1 MIETTINKRIE
12 EKVSTFARIVI
23 DLPITISSE
32 NYDYFYYKIPNELLD
47 KVKPGMIVKVPFGKQ
62 DLCGYVIGIEDNV
75 PKDSTF
81 TIKEI
86 YETIYEREIWNKNY
100 LAFAKWLSDYYLT
113 NLGTVLSAS
122 IISQIL
128 DNSTA
133 EVELNKDFKDFSL
146 LSPDQA
152 FIVDKFTNSKKKS
165 LTYRHLIQDSKLTK
179 QKFYHLIN
187 QLKSKRILF
196 SKLKKKRGETLYT
209 TPQQK
214 ITRFDSNIAIEK
226 DLGSKEHI
234 LNKDQEKAYKKASE
248 AIALNK
254 FDYFLLHGV
263 TGSGKTEVYLRLI
276 EEALKKNKTVIYLVP
291 EIYLVPQ
298 IYQRLIT
305 KFDKSSVIIWHSTQT
320 IKERINNFEKVIDDK
335 INGTQNVKIVLGARS
350 ACLIPLDNL
359 GLIIIDE
366 AHDGSYKQASPAPR
380 YDAIKASLKRAEI
393 ENAVVVMGTAT
404 PNITEYYSASIRNNI
419 LELPTRI
426 ENVPMPEISIV
437 DLKDEVKKQNRSIL
451 SGILKLKITE
461 ALERKEQVVL
471 LLNRRGY
478 ASHIFCRACGFIQFC
493 NNCSVPLV
501 FHKNLNQVICH
512 HCGYT
517 KGFSTTMACP
527 ECRSPHFKYFGFG
540 IEQLEEDVKNQ
551 FKEAKILRIDSDKLK
566 GKDKYIEL
574 WKEFASGQA
583 DILIGTQIVA
593 KGLDLPSVTVV
604 GVIFADTMF
613 NFPDYI
619 SHERAFQLLTQV
631 SGRAGRGD
639 KPGKVFIQTYQP
651 ELPIFK
657 YVKEHDYN
665 TFYKA
670 ELKEREEFK
679 YPPFAN
685 VTRIIVQSLDEK
697 ECISHAHE
705 VKNQLS
711 ALSSQSSVL
720 SPQFSILGPAPC
732 FFSKLHNK
740 FRFHILIKTE
750 KEEVKKTLFDSF
762 FQKYKKSAKVELIVD
777 IDSVNLL

>member
-1 MIETTINKRIE
+1 MPVVLTYKIMIETTINNRAE
-12 EKVSTFARIVI
+12 EKISTFARIVI

-100 LAFAKWLSDYYLT
+100 LAFAKWLSEYYLT

-152 FIVDKFTNSKKKS
+152 FIIDKFANSKKKS

-187 QLKSKRILF
+187 QLKSKNILLLKQK
-196 SKLKKKRGETLYT
+196 KLIKEKKET
-209 TPQQK
+209 
-214 ITRFDSNIAIEK
+214 IRFDSNIAI
-226 DLGSKEHI
+226 DKEI
-234 LNKDQEKAYKKASE
+234 NIKELVLNKDQEKAYKRVSE

-335 INGTQNVKIVLGARS
+335 INGTTNIKIVLGARS

-359 GLIIIDE
+359 GLVIIDE

-404 PNITEYYSASIRNNI
+404 PNITEYYGANIRNNI

-426 ENVPMPEISIV
+426 ENVPMPEIAIV

-451 SGILKLKITE
+451 SGILKLKISE

-501 FHKNLNQVICH
+501 FHKNLNEVICH
-512 HCGYT
+512 HCGYS
-517 KGFSTTMACP
+517 KKFNTTMACP

-574 WKEFASGQA
+574 WKEFASGEA

-657 YVKEHDYN
+657 YIKEHDYN

-685 VTRIIVQSLDEK
+685 ITRIIVQSLDEK

-705 VKNQLS
+705 VKEILS
-711 ALSSQSSVL
+711 TINHELL
-720 SPQFSILGPAPC
+720 TILGPAPC

-750 KEEVKKTLFDSF
+750 KEEVKKALFETF